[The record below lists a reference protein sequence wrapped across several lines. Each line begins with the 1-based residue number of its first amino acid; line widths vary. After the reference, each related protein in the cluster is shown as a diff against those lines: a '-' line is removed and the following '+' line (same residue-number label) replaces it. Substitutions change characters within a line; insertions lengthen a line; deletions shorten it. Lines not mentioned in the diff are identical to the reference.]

1 MVQYKYN
8 KAFRVEQSTL
18 WAIRALAYAGYSAW
32 EQPIVDVDEL
42 CDNLMTEVYEG
53 FTLIGYVDVA
63 ARNVDIYA
71 AGAVSVDIPL
81 SSPDDFIP
89 DICSVEHATYCT
101 AVDNRNLSYVQRA
114 LVACNYISATALLP
128 IMGDNEVLYVV
139 WNHIMRTCAV
149 NDTQPSDVAVLHMGD
164 NIADYSAFQYGPQ
177 GDLAVPFSQDWS
189 KVAPQPDWSKVAVG
203 IDSTTAA
210 VVDSIAAANPLT
222 TPQIYYCP
230 GYELL
235 GILADIF
242 GDEFSIPVHIA
253 LHATQNPSAIFLV
266 DRAQQLVWKA
276 EPLC

>member
-1 MVQYKYN
+1 MQQHKYN
-8 KAFRVEQSTL
+8 HAFKVEQSTL
-18 WAIRALAYAGYSAW
+18 WAIRALAHAEYSAW

-42 CDNLMTEVYEG
+42 CDSIMAEVYDG
-53 FTLIGYVDVA
+53 FVLIAYVDES
-63 ARNVDIYA
+63 ARNIDIHA
-71 AGAVSVDIPL
+71 EGAL
-81 SSPDDFIP
+81 SIDMELSTPDDVNYDMRF
-89 DICSVEHATYCT
+89 VEHATYCT
-101 AVDNRNLSYVQRA
+101 MVDSNNLSYVQRA
-114 LVACNYISATALLP
+114 LVACNYVSVTPLPP
-128 IMGDNEVLYVV
+128 IMSDTDILCIV
-139 WNHIMRTCAV
+139 WNHITRTYAV
-149 NDTQPSDVAVLHMGD
+149 SDTQPSDVAVLHMGD

-189 KVAPQPDWSKVAVG
+189 KVAVG

-210 VVDSIAAANPLT
+210 VVDSIAAANSLT

-235 GILADIF
+235 GVLADIF
-242 GDEFSIPVHIA
+242 GDDFSIPVHIA